1 MWGGSMY
8 GAITWAGINVY
19 EVCYGDTDGTQL
31 AAVVCGDDLVVAVT
45 CGDSST
51 LGFTAGGRTAAGGT
65 RGSSAGAG
73 RVTGGSGKREGC

>member
-19 EVCYGDTDGTQL
+19 AHCYGDTDGTQL
-31 AAVVCGDDLVVAVT
+31 AAVVCGDDTAAVT
-45 CGDSST
+45 CGDVGS
-51 LGFTAGGRTAAGGT
+51 LFFTAGGNAGRGRAA
-65 RGSSAGAG
+65 GSSAGKG